1 MIALQLL
8 IILAVL
14 ATLYWAAGHHSPT
27 NHAEQ
32 DENATGS
39 GGRDVE
45 PGINGWDVTP
55 IHQEEQ

>member
-14 ATLYWAAGHHSPT
+14 ATLYWAAGHHTPT

-32 DENATGS
+32 DEKAVSRGN
-39 GGRDVE
+39 
-45 PGINGWDVTP
+45 VTYERTKP
-55 IHQEEQ
+55 